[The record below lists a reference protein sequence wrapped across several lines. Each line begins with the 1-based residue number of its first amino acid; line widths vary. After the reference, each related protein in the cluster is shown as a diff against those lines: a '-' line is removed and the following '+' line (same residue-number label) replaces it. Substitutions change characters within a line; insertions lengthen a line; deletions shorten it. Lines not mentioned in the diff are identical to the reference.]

1 MTTPSAIFLASLVAA
16 IVLAAVRINSR
27 LPEQPVVTDAQ
38 WVDWCYTPSRFE
50 RKCFW
55 CGIAFMC
62 ACTLA
67 VLIGGP
73 AYLLGYFS

>member
-1 MTTPSAIFLASLVAA
+1 MTDLID
-16 IVLAAVRINSR
+16 
-27 LPEQPVVTDAQ
+27 TDEK
-38 WVDWCYTPSRFE
+38 WRNDCYTPSPFE

-55 CGIAFMC
+55 ALIAFMC

-73 AYLLGYFS
+73 CYLLGYFS